1 MKMII
6 TLVFSSNDNFWF
18 SFFLFAA
25 ADAVD
30 DSHTIDIINTI
41 KGYSVNQTENKMFKK
56 NDEKIFVPWKI
67 GLKFKMPFVCVL
79 DIVQL
84 L

>member
-1 MKMII
+1 MTI
-6 TLVFSSNDNFWF
+6 FDSR
-18 SFFLFAA
+18 FFLFAA

-56 NDEKIFVPWKI
+56 
-67 GLKFKMPFVCVL
+67 KMMKKYLFPGKL
-79 DIVQL
+79 D
-84 L
+84 